1 MRVGELWPRALYR
14 RCRWWPLLVRVS
26 EVTQPILR
34 TAASCRKI
42 RRSRHVPHGVRGV
55 RVAVPVVHLSCV
67 QADQRRPGAVL
78 QCRARVHDRHATHVH
93 RPCTS
98 GDASLHALTGA
109 TRSCPRSLTRSSL
122 RSLTRSYP
130 RSLPPLMS
138 ALMPAR
144 VGVSDRNACACVC
157 SATSA
162 SSALGT
168 SSSS

>member
-1 MRVGELWPRALYR
+1 MQEVTQLHNCLPCVRPDMTLLVYHACRRALAAR
-14 RCRWWPLLVRVS
+14 TVS
-26 EVTQPILR
+26 SLSMVATAGQGLFTQPILR

-109 TRSCPRSLTRSSL
+109 T
-122 RSLTRSYP
+122 
-130 RSLPPLMS
+130 LMS
-138 ALMPAR
+138 ALT
-144 VGVSDRNACACVC
+144 D
-157 SATSA
+157 TLK
-162 SSALGT
+162 SALT
-168 SSSS
+168 DTLMSALTATAHVCAHARARWCE